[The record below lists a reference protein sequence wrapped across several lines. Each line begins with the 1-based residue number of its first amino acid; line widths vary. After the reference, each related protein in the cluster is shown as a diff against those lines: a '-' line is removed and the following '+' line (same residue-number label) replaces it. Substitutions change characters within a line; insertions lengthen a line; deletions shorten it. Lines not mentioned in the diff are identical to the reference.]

1 MTLRPLLAPLLAP
14 VLALT
19 LALPGPVLA
28 EAPSQDPSA
37 EAVRARNLAL
47 GLAALAAVAIAA
59 RAADRDDEDDA
70 RVLPSAC
77 LRPFDDLRRDRSPQG
92 SRDIRGPVLLHDLD
106 CLDARVE
113 RAGDLPLS
121 CAVTLRTREGFETGF
136 DPRCLAEAGWDTV

>member
-1 MTLRPLLAPLLAP
+1 MTLRPILAP
-14 VLALT
+14 VLALV

-28 EAPSQDPSA
+28 EGPSRDQDPSR
-37 EAVRARNLAL
+37 EAVRARNVAL

-59 RAADRDDEDDA
+59 RAADREDEEDEGE

-77 LRPFDDLRRDRSPQG
+77 LRPFDDRRRDVG
-92 SRDIRGPVLLHDLD
+92 TVLLHDLG

-121 CAVTLRTREGFETGF
+121 CAVTLRTWDGFETGF
-136 DPRCLAEAGWDTV
+136 DPGCLAEAGWETA